1 MSLHTQYRP
10 LKFDDV
16 LGQDTTIKSLKRVV
30 KDRRARAFIF
40 TGPSGTGKTT
50 LARILANE
58 FADGKA
64 TAANLEEVD
73 GASNSGADA
82 IRAIVS
88 RSVYRAVGASPSK
101 AILID
106 ECHALSAAAWKVLYK
121 PIEEP
126 QKHLT
131 WLLCTTE
138 PGKIPKPIQTR
149 CLRYDLKPVNDELIY
164 GLLLRVAEAE
174 KFDINEEVIEAIAEA
189 SQGSPRMALVG
200 LELAL
205 GCANAAEARQTMA
218 SAAQAPEAVAL
229 ARWLV
234 GGCRGGWSEAMKL
247 LKALE
252 GTDAESIRVMLV
264 QYLGTILANSKGD
277 KVKQMLGL
285 LEPFLHTYSP
295 SDGRAPLYHSLG
307 LALGLDQ

>member
-10 LKFDDV
+10 LRFEDV
-16 LGQDTTIKSLKRVV
+16 IGQDTTVSSLKRVV

-82 IRAIVS
+82 IRAIVG
-88 RSVYRAVGASPSK
+88 RSVYRAVGSSPSK

-149 CLRYDLKPVNDELIY
+149 CLRYDLKPVKDELIY
-164 GLLLRVAEAE
+164 ELLLKVAEAE
-174 KFDINEEVIEAIAEA
+174 KFDVNEEVLEAIAEG
-189 SQGSPRMALVG
+189 SSGSPRMALVG

-205 GCANAAEARQTMA
+205 GCATAAEARAVMQ
-218 SAAQAPEAVAL
+218 SAASAPEAVAL

-234 GGCRGGWSEAMKL
+234 GGCRGGWLEALKL
-247 LKALE
+247 LNAIE
-252 GTDAESIRVMLV
+252 ADPENIRIMLV
-264 QYLGTILANSKGD
+264 NYFAAVLANGKTNP
-277 KVKQMLGL
+277 KQLLGL
-285 LEPFLHTYSP
+285 MEPFLVSYNA
-295 SDGRAPLYHSLG
+295 SDGKAPLLHSLG